1 MKEYSPK
8 EVNELIKSNDENI
21 VVIDVRENE
30 EVAAG
35 KIPEA
40 VHIPLGELPA
50 AVNNLDKE
58 KEYIMVCRSGARS
71 GQATE
76 FMGASG
82 LVAVNMAGGMLH
94 WEYAV
99 N

>member
-30 EVAAG
+30 EVATG

-40 VHIPLGELPA
+40 VHVPLGELPEA
-50 AVNNLDKE
+50 AGDLNKE
-58 KEYIMVCRSGARS
+58 KQYIMVCRSGARNGRS
-71 GQATE
+71 TE
-76 FMGASG
+76 FMEASVFT
-82 LVAVNMAGGMLH
+82 L
-94 WEYAV
+94 
-99 N
+99 

>member
-40 VHIPLGELPA
+40 VHIPLGELPEA
-50 AVNNLDKE
+50 AGGLNKE
-58 KEYIMVCRSGARS
+58 KQYIMVCRSGARS
-71 GQATE
+71 SKATE
-76 FMGASG
+76 FMEASG
-82 LVAVNMAGGMLH
+82 FIAVNMAGGMLH
-94 WEYAV
+94 WEYAI